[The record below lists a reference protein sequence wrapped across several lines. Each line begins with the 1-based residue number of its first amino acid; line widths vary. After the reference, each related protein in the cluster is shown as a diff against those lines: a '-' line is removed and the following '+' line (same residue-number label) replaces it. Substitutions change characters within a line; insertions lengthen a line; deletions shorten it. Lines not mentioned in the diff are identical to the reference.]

1 MRRVLVPIAAAGLA
15 AAALVPAFAGTPDGQ
30 GAQKSGLSPTQG
42 DNNSQ
47 CKPGSGTQTNG
58 FSILNTAGKI
68 GSAQLTNGEVSLKG
82 ATPNTTYKAYIA
94 QNNNCT
100 IESDL
105 KTNTVGN
112 GNTHLQ
118 TTPGLSGS
126 GYYVVIQDSGGNEV
140 FASGPKNL
148 E

>member
-1 MRRVLVPIAAAGLA
+1 MRRVLIPIAAAGIA
-15 AAALVPAFAGTPDGQ
+15 AAAVIPAVAGTPDGQ
-30 GAQKSGLSPTQG
+30 GAQKSGLSSQSG
-42 DNNSQ
+42 NGNNQ
-47 CKPGSGTQTNG
+47 CQAGSGQQTNG
-58 FSILNTAGKI
+58 FSILNTAGQI
-68 GSAQLTNGEVSLKG
+68 GNAQLTNGEVSLKG
-82 ATPNTTYKAYIA
+82 ASPNTTYKAYIA

-100 IESDL
+100 IEKDL

-112 GNTHLQ
+112 GNAHLQ

-126 GYYVVIQDSGGNEV
+126 GYYVVIQDSSGNEV